1 MMSWMFRRFQKR
13 LMFLNFLNTMVINA
27 NLGWEKNVADL
38 GQGKTFFEN
47 LIVQILFVAGLLPTL
62 VSFGLLSYF
71 VRPGNI
77 IVLHYNVYFGVDL
90 LGVWW
95 QAYILPFLGLLF
107 FLGHFFLARRF
118 YRRGERIAAYL
129 MLLAAGMLALGI
141 LIGSAS
147 IAFINY

>member
-1 MMSWMFRRFQKR
+1 
-13 LMFLNFLNTMVINA
+13 MVINA

-47 LIVQILFVAGLLPTL
+47 MIVQILFVAAFLPTL

-71 VRPGNI
+71 VRPTGNI

-95 QAYILPFLGLLF
+95 QAYALPFLGLLLS
-107 FLGHFFLARRF
+107 LGHFFLARRF